1 MPSDH
6 TNALSP
12 PYLCKYA
19 LDVDI
24 AHFIISHDLLPV
36 FAIRVAATASG
47 GTPHDFLDQTA
58 VLIQTFLGERK
69 SGVHLGVQGWWW
81 GVVWTKA
88 HPPGVQA
95 SQWVGFTLPVSVF
108 WREGCRSREGRGS

>member
-1 MPSDH
+1 MLSDH

-36 FAIRVAATASG
+36 FAIRVAATASASG

-58 VLIQTFLGERK
+58 VLIQTFLGEE
-69 SGVHLGVQGWWW
+69 
-81 GVVWTKA
+81 KA
-88 HPPGVQA
+88 
-95 SQWVGFTLPVSVF
+95 
-108 WREGCRSREGRGS
+108 GCI